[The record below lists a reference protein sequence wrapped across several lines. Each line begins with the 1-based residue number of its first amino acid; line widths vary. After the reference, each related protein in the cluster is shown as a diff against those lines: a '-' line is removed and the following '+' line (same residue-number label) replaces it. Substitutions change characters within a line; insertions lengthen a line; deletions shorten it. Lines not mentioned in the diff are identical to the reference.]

1 MSNLGNAF
9 FHQDGKQYPASV
21 QPVWLEVKERKT
33 AGGTV
38 DLTGIKKGTLI
49 PLGIPTVLKVMGGS
63 AKFLET
69 FSVEAAVGSSD
80 TALKIKPVN
89 GAVIPAAGL
98 VLGKIDATG
107 NATKAVALAGTPT
120 VEDGVYNFTI
130 SANALGELAKGDI
143 LCIISEAG
151 SNKKALAPTGL
162 SWRQIYVDS
171 DNAYAGTVAV
181 VTKGQILADRIAAL
195 PEYYKACMPGITL
208 EYEVED

>member
-9 FHQDGKQYPASV
+9 FHKDGKQYPGSV
-21 QPVWLEVKERKT
+21 IPVWLEVKERKT

-38 DLTGIKKGTLI
+38 DLKGIAKGTLI
-49 PLGIPTVLKVMGGS
+49 PLGIPTSLKVMGGT

-69 FSVEAAVGSSD
+69 FAVVAAVSA
-80 TALKIKPVN
+80 TETVLKIKPVN
-89 GAVIPAAGL
+89 GAVIPAEGL
-98 VLGKIDATG
+98 ILGKIDANG
-107 NATKAVALAGTPT
+107 NAEKAVALTGTPT
-120 VEDGVYNFTI
+120 VADGVYSFTI
-130 SANALGELAKGDI
+130 AADALGALAEGDI

-151 SNKKALAPTGL
+151 ANKKAIAPDGL

-195 PEYYKACMPGITL
+195 PEYYKACLPGITL
-208 EYEVED
+208 EYEAE